1 VIVSRHLAAPAALLA
16 LAVASGASAQVRA
29 TGPRE
34 ARPDTRLEEVRT
46 EKPAPSTG
54 ACEGCPRRRPLAAIA
69 EVFGVNLVYNL
80 INQVL
85 PTDYSGDFSVS
96 HDTWRSNI
104 GHGFTWDNDPFVI
117 NQFGHPYQGGNYF
130 SAGRANGL
138 NYWESIP
145 LTALGSLTWEWFGES
160 THPAWNDVIN
170 TTMGGA
176 AFGEVLH
183 RMAWLV
189 RDPRQTGRSRL
200 WREIGAT
207 VIDPIGGLNRFGWRE
222 ALRPGEKPP
231 TYQPSRAVAE
241 VQLGLS
247 WPEGDLRAE
256 GSAAKNAFA
265 SFALDYGAPERGPTR
280 APFDAFTIAVR
291 LGGGAT
297 VSAAGI
303 RGRLASRSLGGLDPL
318 AHQLLVA
325 QEYGYREAPGFLFGE
340 QSVIGGLASR
350 VELRPGVS
358 LSTTAFGGAM
368 ALGTIDSPV
377 DSLTNRA
384 FDYGPGAT
392 ASGSAELTVRGL
404 PVLGAEAA
412 VWWMHTVTRDPANH
426 VLSLVRVKG
435 RVPIFSGLHVLVEAE
450 RVARDSRVEGRSIK
464 RNAYPELRAALAW
477 RFGY

>member
-1 VIVSRHLAAPAALLA
+1 MSRRLAASAALLA
-16 LAVASGASAQVRA
+16 LAVASGASAQVQA

-34 ARPDTRLEEVRT
+34 ARPDARLEDVRA
-46 EKPAPSTG
+46 EKPAPSSES
-54 ACEGCPRRRPLAAIA
+54 CDGCPRRRPLVAIA

-85 PTDYSGDFSVS
+85 PTEYSGDFSVS

-138 NYWESIP
+138 TYWESIP

-183 RMAWLV
+183 RIAWLV
-189 RDPRQTGRSRL
+189 RNPHESGRSRL

-222 ALRPGEKPP
+222 ALRPGEKAS
-231 TYQPSRAVAE
+231 TYQPTRAVAE
-241 VQLGLS
+241 VQFGLS
-247 WPEGDLRAE
+247 WPEGDLRVE
-256 GSAAKNAFA
+256 GSSPKNMFGA
-265 SFALDYGAPERGPTR
+265 FALDYGAPERGPTE
-280 APFDAFTIAVR
+280 APFDAFTMAVR
-291 LGGGAT
+291 VGGGAT
-297 VSAAGI
+297 VSAASI
-303 RGRLASRSLGGLDPL
+303 RGRLASRRLGGLDPL
-318 AHQLLVA
+318 AHQLIVA
-325 QEYGYREAPGFLFGE
+325 QDYGYREAPGFLFGE

-358 LSTTAFGGAM
+358 LSTTAFGGALV
-368 ALGTIDSPV
+368 LGTIDSPAELQP
-377 DSLTNRA
+377 DRA
-384 FDYGPGAT
+384 FDYGPGMT
-392 ASGSAELTVRGL
+392 ASASAALTVRGT
-404 PVLGAEAA
+404 PVLGVEAG
-412 VWWMHTVTRDPANH
+412 VWWMHTVTREPATH
-426 VLSLVRVKG
+426 LLSLVRVKG
-435 RVPIFSGLHVLVEAE
+435 RVPIAAGIHVLVEGE
-450 RVARDSRVEGRSIK
+450 RVARDSRVDGRSIK
-464 RNAYPELRAALAW
+464 RDAYPELRAGLAW

>member
-1 VIVSRHLAAPAALLA
+1 MSRDLAASAVLLA
-16 LAVASGASAQVRA
+16 LAVASGASAQVPA

-34 ARPDTRLEEVRT
+34 AKPDTRREDVRT
-46 EKPAPSTG
+46 ERPAASDEP
-54 ACEGCPRRRPLAAIA
+54 CDGCPRRRPLVAIA

-96 HDTWRSNI
+96 RDTWRSNI

-200 WREIGAT
+200 WREIGAA
-207 VIDPIGGLNRFGWRE
+207 VIDPIGGLSRFGWRE
-222 ALRPGEKPP
+222 ALGPGEKPS
-231 TYQPSRAVAE
+231 TYQPTRAVAE
-241 VQLGLS
+241 IQFGLS
-247 WPEGDLRAE
+247 WPESDLRVE
-256 GSAAKNAFA
+256 GSSPKNVFG
-265 SFALDYGAPERGPTR
+265 SFALDYGAPERGPTE

-291 LGGGAT
+291 VGGGAT
-297 VSAAGI
+297 VSAASI
-303 RGRLASRSLGGLDPL
+303 RGRLASRALRGLDPL
-318 AHQLLVA
+318 AHQLVIA
-325 QEYGYREAPGFLFGE
+325 QEYGYREAPGFMFGE
-340 QSVIGGLASR
+340 QSVIGGSASR
-350 VELRPGVS
+350 VELCPGVS
-358 LSTTAFGGAM
+358 LSTTAFGGVVV
-368 ALGTIDSPV
+368 LGTIDSPAEPQP
-377 DSLTNRA
+377 NRA
-384 FDYGPGAT
+384 FDYGPGMT
-392 ASGSAELTVRGL
+392 VSGSAELTIRGV

-412 VWWMHTVTRDPANH
+412 AWWMHTVTREPASH
-426 VLSLVRVKG
+426 VLSLLRVTG
-435 RVPIFSGLHVLVEAE
+435 RVPIARGVHVLVEAE
-450 RVARDSRVEGRSIK
+450 RVARASRVGGRSVK
-464 RNAYPELRAALAW
+464 RDAYPELRAGLAW
-477 RFGY
+477 RFGR